1 MVLFAA
7 TSKLEQKLDETW
19 LRFRFNLRFSSDF
32 LVSITAH
39 AAEEQPVAKDGC
51 WQFEIRDKS
60 EIFDWLTVWIW
71 ILWPFVFKFKTGIF
85 PADPRSWCTRLD
97 ALGDVFADLSNVPPF
112 IRWERCLFKTKIR
125 TKRTTSENVCNW
137 IQYWKRP
144 VSVCLWHPAAK
155 VQPKHNIFEW
165 SLQRVWWWLATLH
178 SGPRLQSPLKGC
190 KGSSVKL
197 LEHFYIE
204 SCRVFVESDW
214 WGHCARWSVLVVKSS
229 DSTMVQSMLCETELK
244 EEKNNSTHLILNQV
258 P

>member
-1 MVLFAA
+1 MDV
-7 TSKLEQKLDETW
+7 D
-19 LRFRFNLRFSSDF
+19 NLRFEISQRSSID
-32 LVSITAH
+32 
-39 AAEEQPVAKDGC
+39 
-51 WQFEIRDKS
+51 
-60 EIFDWLTVWIW
+60 
-71 ILWPFVFKFKTGIF
+71 WPFGFGFFDRLFLNFRRASF
-85 PADPRSWCTRLD
+85 PSSWCTRLD

-112 IRWERCLFKTKIR
+112 ICRERCLFKTKIR
-125 TKRTTSENVCNW
+125 PKRTTSENVWNW

-144 VSVCLWHPAAK
+144 VSVCLWHPVAK

-165 SLQRVWWWLATLH
+165 SLQRVWWWLGTLH

-229 DSTMVQSMLCETELK
+229 DSAMVQSMLCETELK
-244 EEKNNSTHLILNQV
+244 EDKNNSTHLILNQV
-258 P
+258 PQNWLMELPENVSDCVNWRSSMADW